1 MTLIADGFLAGS
13 LLTLLLPVA
22 LLIALVYWYVKF
34 IRKVPET
41 EDGKGTAAG
50 PNPGPGAAPAAAAN
64 PVAGSA
70 SGAAERPETSHPAG

>member
-41 EDGKGTAAG
+41 AEGADAATG
-50 PNPGPGAAPAAAAN
+50 SAAANPGPAAAAPNPGPAAPHETPRA
-64 PVAGSA
+64 PG
-70 SGAAERPETSHPAG
+70 ER